1 MKTKFKKIII
11 TGSAGFIGYHLS
23 TKLAKSGFEVF
34 GIDNLNSYYDISLKK
49 SRLKTLSQIKNYKHY
64 IVDIR
69 NFYKLNKLIKLIQPE
84 YVIHLAAQAGVRYSI
99 TNPDE
104 YIDNNLNGFYNILE
118 CSKNIKVKRFIYASS
133 SSVYGS
139 LNKKKFSEDSN
150 TDNPKSL
157 YAATKKSNELISTSY
172 QNIFDV
178 NCTGLR
184 FFTVYGPFGRP
195 DMALFKFTNN
205 ILNNQRIE
213 VYNYGNHYRDFTYI
227 DDIVDGIYKLLGKSI
242 SSKNVSK
249 LNKIYNL
256 GNGNPQKLSKYIEV
270 IEKNLLKKAKIKFMK
285 MQLGDVPRTS
295 ADITMAQKD
304 FGYKPITSIYDGIPK
319 FIKWYKSY
327 YEI

>member
-1 MKTKFKKIII
+1 MKSKFKKIII

-205 ILNNQRIE
+205 ILKNQRIE